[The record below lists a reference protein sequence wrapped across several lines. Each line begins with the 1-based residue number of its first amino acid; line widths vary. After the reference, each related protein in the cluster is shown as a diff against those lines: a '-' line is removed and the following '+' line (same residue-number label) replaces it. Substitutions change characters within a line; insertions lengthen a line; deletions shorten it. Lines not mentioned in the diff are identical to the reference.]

1 MSRGVARV
9 GDRTHGTCYH
19 PSHIPKVVGGT
30 IITGS
35 PDVITNDRL
44 TARVNDLVLTDCG
57 HIGYI
62 ITGSPNDIANNRLV
76 ARIQDK
82 VSNGAP
88 YKAEII
94 TCSPDT
100 YGQD

>member
-1 MSRGVARV
+1 MARGVARI
-9 GDRTHGTCYH
+9 GDRTIGVCCH
-19 PSHIPKVVGGT
+19 PSHPCKTVGGT

-35 PDVITNDRL
+35 PDVITNERL
-44 TARVNDLVLTDCG
+44 TARIGDLVLTDCG

-62 ITGSPNDIANNRLV
+62 ITGSPNDIANNRLI

-88 YKAEII
+88 YNATII

-100 YGQD
+100 FGQD